1 MFDRW
6 ADTPIESLGRVMV
19 RSTAPKWTLKNTGSS
34 PQEEVRIMRMDRY
47 LPPGHPLNRFY
58 RVAAAVFGACLLAF
72 GVLGLADRVPLFSTS
87 GIDVMG
93 LSSNGL
99 LALVSVAVGGI
110 LIGAAAWGGPIASTT
125 TAAIGVL
132 FFLSGLVN
140 IGLMNTPWNILA
152 FDIRNVAFSF
162 AASFLLMYAGFYGR
176 LSGGLPE
183 DNPYV
188 RYRHHEPPVQEDPDR
203 LVADE
208 RRIEE
213 IEPMCTDELAVA
225 EGHASPE
232 QQRRVSADR
241 WRRMQE
247 ERRRAYEAY
256 ESAGKTPQQRI
267 SAQNPWADFEEKAR

>member
-1 MFDRW
+1 
-6 ADTPIESLGRVMV
+6 
-19 RSTAPKWTLKNTGSS
+19 
-34 PQEEVRIMRMDRY
+34 MRMDRY
-47 LPPGHPLNRFY
+47 LPPEHPLNRFY
-58 RVAAAVFGACLLAF
+58 RAAAALFGACLLIF
-72 GVLGLADRVPLFSTS
+72 GVLGLADRVPLFSTR

-99 LALVSVAVGGI
+99 LALISVAVGAI

-125 TAAIGVL
+125 TAVIGVL

-140 IGLMNTPWNILA
+140 IGLMNTAWNILA
-152 FDIRNVAFSF
+152 FDLRNVVFSF
-162 AASFLLMYAGFYGR
+162 AASFVLMFIGFYGR

-188 RYRHHEPPVQEDPDR
+188 RYRHDEPPVQEDADR
-203 LVADE
+203 LLAEE

-213 IEPMCTDELAVA
+213 IEPMCADEVAVA

-232 QQRRVSADR
+232 QQRRVSTDR
-241 WRRMQE
+241 RRRMQE

-256 ESAGKTPQQRI
+256 ESAGRTPQQRI
-267 SAQNPWADFEEKAR
+267 SSQNPWADFETKKEDLGS

>member
-1 MFDRW
+1 
-6 ADTPIESLGRVMV
+6 
-19 RSTAPKWTLKNTGSS
+19 
-34 PQEEVRIMRMDRY
+34 MRMDRY
-47 LPPGHPLNRFY
+47 LPPEHPLNRFY
-58 RVAAAVFGACLLAF
+58 RVAAAIFGACLLAF

-99 LALVSVAVGGI
+99 LAVVSVAVGAI
-110 LIGAAAWGGPIASTT
+110 LIGAAAWGGPVASTT
-125 TAAIGVL
+125 TAVIGVL
-132 FFLSGLVN
+132 FFLSGLIN
-140 IGLMNTPWNILA
+140 IGLMNTAWNILA

-162 AASFLLMYAGFYGR
+162 AASIVLMFIGFYGR

-188 RYRHHEPPVQEDPDR
+188 RYRHHEPPVQEDTDR
-203 LVADE
+203 VRAEE

-213 IEPMCTDELAVA
+213 LGPMCTDEIAVA
-225 EGHASPE
+225 EGHASPQ
-232 QQRRVSADR
+232 QQRRVSAER

-267 SAQNPWADFEEKAR
+267 SSQNPWADFEQEKKQIGS